1 MQVGLLNLPKFD
13 AGSFYVAAAGAQ
25 YSHTLYHPLWH
36 TGREK
41 QDSVT
46 LDVSILASKILD
58 YSDVAGDSYTLLPI
72 IVTGRYNWLF
82 TEDAGVFVY
91 GGLLKPLVL
100 STSGEGPSISEASA
114 ILGSFQLALGV
125 GAFYQVG
132 PQWFL
137 RVDVGIEQ
145 LSAGLA
151 LRF

>member
-1 MQVGLLNLPKFD
+1 
-13 AGSFYVAAAGAQ
+13 
-25 YSHTLYHPLWH
+25 
-36 TGREK
+36 
-41 QDSVT
+41 
-46 LDVSILASKILD
+46 
-58 YSDVAGDSYTLLPI
+58 
-72 IVTGRYNWLF
+72 
-82 TEDAGVFVY
+82 
-91 GGLLKPLVL
+91 VL